1 MLQRINRWKITR
13 NLNDFRVIFFYGT
26 FHKYEDQF
34 LSDMNCEFIKS
45 SAYNRKKRKMTRVRA
60 NLLDM
65 ELNNKTVQQA
75 ILNNKTKVLEM
86 T

>member
-1 MLQRINRWKITR
+1 
-13 NLNDFRVIFFYGT
+13 
-26 FHKYEDQF
+26 
-34 LSDMNCEFIKS
+34 
-45 SAYNRKKRKMTRVRA
+45 MTRVRA